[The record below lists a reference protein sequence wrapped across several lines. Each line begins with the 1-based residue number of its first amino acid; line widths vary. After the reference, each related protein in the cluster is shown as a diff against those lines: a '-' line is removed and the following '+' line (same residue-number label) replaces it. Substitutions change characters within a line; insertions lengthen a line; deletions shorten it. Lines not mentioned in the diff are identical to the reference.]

1 MSPAMVPVGPLKQCP
16 SALAAANQRKRG
28 ATATE
33 IPVLEQERNGAN
45 VFAST
50 PSLVNDP
57 AGDLSVQSFPNPPT
71 PLILGV

>member
-1 MSPAMVPVGPLKQCP
+1 MPPAMVPVGPLKQCP

-57 AGDLSVQSFPNPPT
+57 ATCQSKAFRLRPP
-71 PLILGV
+71 PLF